1 MSSYGGNPPTIL
13 VEVYSVEIDVN
24 GRIGISARLGRED
37 KKPSLHS
44 PGGFDLW
51 SDDLSGG
58 PNGLG
63 LGEA

>member
-1 MSSYGGNPPTIL
+1 MSSVGGNPPTIL
-13 VEVYSVEIDVN
+13 VEVYGVEIDVK
-24 GRIGISARLGRED
+24 GRIGIFAGLGRED
-37 KKPSLHS
+37 KKPSLNS
-44 PGGFDLW
+44 RGGFDLW